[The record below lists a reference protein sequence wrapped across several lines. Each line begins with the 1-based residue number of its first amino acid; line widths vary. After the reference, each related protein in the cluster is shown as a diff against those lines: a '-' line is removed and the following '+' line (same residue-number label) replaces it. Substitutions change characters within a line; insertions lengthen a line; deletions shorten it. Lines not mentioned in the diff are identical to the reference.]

1 MGLQLNVDLDTNVGA
16 TKQAYLRLE
25 TCRINKVQAQIE
37 FTTSVWVNKES
48 ADKFYR
54 KYLDDPMSNASG
66 LLTREVVYYKD
77 ETDTKGLEVTLDNY
91 FKVPC
96 VKEVE
101 IEEPVYET
109 KKTSKTV
116 PYVSFDENGEEV
128 VKEKVVEKEE
138 QVQVGVNKIK
148 KLLID
153 YSLMENPIAFAY
165 EFLKQELSKHFP
177 SESITN
183 A

>member
-54 KYLDDPMSNASG
+54 KYVDDPLTNASG

-77 ETDTKGLEVTLDNY
+77 DFDSKGVQVILDNY

-96 VKEVE
+96 VTEVE
-101 IEEPVYET
+101 VEEPIYENQ
-109 KKTSKTV
+109 KTSKTV
-116 PYVSFDENGEEV
+116 PYISFDENGEEV
-128 VKEKVVEKEE
+128 VKEKVVEKVE
-138 QVQVGVNKIK
+138 QVQVGIDKIK
-148 KLLID
+148 KQLID
-153 YSLMENPIAFAY
+153 YSLMENPITFAY
-165 EFLKQELSKHFP
+165 EFLKYELSKHFP
-177 SESITN
+177 SESITD